1 MSRTSAREHAFK
13 ILFQLQFVRE
23 ETEESVKQYLDSFT
37 TEEVDEN
44 DLAFILKEV
53 EGVRTHEE
61 ELDQKIS
68 AALKGWTLY
77 RLSRVDRCILRLA
90 VFEILFDPEIPQT
103 VSINEAIE
111 LAKKY
116 SQEAAP
122 GFINGVLAGVLA
134 PSPEP
139 EAPTIAT
146 NSPSFT

>member
-122 GFINGVLAGVLA
+122 GFINGVLAGVLT

-139 EAPTIAT
+139 EAPTEEVPEA
-146 NSPSFT
+146 

>member
-139 EAPTIAT
+139 DASTEDAPEA
-146 NSPSFT
+146 

>member
-44 DLAFILKEV
+44 DLAFILREV

-122 GFINGVLAGVLA
+122 GFINGVLAGVLT

-139 EAPTIAT
+139 EAPTEEVPEA
-146 NSPSFT
+146 

>member
-44 DLAFILKEV
+44 DLAFILREV
-53 EGVRTHEE
+53 EGVKTHEE

-139 EAPTIAT
+139 EAPTEEVPEA
-146 NSPSFT
+146 